1 MKKNIFKIFVFL
13 LFSSLIF
20 ADSKN
25 AVNSRPIVQN
35 IRAVAASSSKINV
48 TWTLPQNPEP
58 KITKILVYRSKIPV
72 TSFDQIK
79 NETPAA
85 TLLADTTGWTD
96 NLTDYSDYFYA
107 VIAYTDEPY
116 DLILV
121 SINST
126 VAGVHIN
133 YAQNQNDET
142 VVEEEKKYEDGI
154 SRELPLPFLD
164 LSEGKESGQNYFSET
179 TLQKVRELGVSG
191 KKNIKKLDAYYFE
204 EDLISPDSGDDYL
217 LFDILKNH
225 FIQKKY
231 DTAASQLERLIS
243 ANIADSTKNRAY
255 FYLGESYYLSG
266 KYKDAIK
273 YFVQV
278 EDVYPSL
285 SKKWLDSS
293 LDLIEN

>member
-1 MKKNIFKIFVFL
+1 MKKNILKIFVFL

-266 KYKDAIK
+266 KYKGAIK

>member
-231 DTAASQLERLIS
+231 DTATSQLERLIS

>member
-1 MKKNIFKIFVFL
+1 MKKNILKVFVFL

-142 VVEEEKKYEDGI
+142 VLEEEKKYEDGI

-231 DTAASQLERLIS
+231 DTATSQLERLIS

>member
-1 MKKNIFKIFVFL
+1 MKKNILKIFVFL

-25 AVNSRPIVQN
+25 AVHSRPIVQN
-35 IRAVAASSSKINV
+35 ICAVAASSSKINV

-142 VVEEEKKYEDGI
+142 VLEEEKKYEDGI

>member
-1 MKKNIFKIFVFL
+1 MKKNILKIFVFL

-142 VVEEEKKYEDGI
+142 VLEEEKKYEDGI

>member
-1 MKKNIFKIFVFL
+1 MKKNIFKIFVFF
-13 LFSSLIF
+13 LFSALSF

-25 AVNSRPIVQN
+25 IVNSRPIVQN
-35 IRAVAASSSKINV
+35 IRAVAAASSKINV
-48 TWTLPQNPEP
+48 TWTLPQNPDP

-79 NETPAA
+79 NETPTAS
-85 TLLADTTGWTD
+85 LLADTTGWTD

-107 VIAYTDEPY
+107 VIAYTTEPY
-116 DLILV
+116 DLILA

-126 VAGVHIN
+126 ISGVHIN
-133 YAQNQNDET
+133 YVQNQKDET
-142 VVEEEKKYEDGI
+142 VVEEEKKYEDGV

-164 LSEGKESGQNYFSET
+164 FSESKRTEQNYFSET
-179 TLQKVRELGVSG
+179 TLQKVRELGISS
-191 KKNIKKLDAYYFE
+191 KKNVKKLGAYYFE

-225 FIQKKY
+225 FVQKKY
-231 DTAASQLERLIS
+231 DIATSQLERLIS

-278 EDVYPSL
+278 EDIFPSL
-285 SKKWLDSS
+285 SKKWMDSS

>member
-1 MKKNIFKIFVFL
+1 MKKNILKVFVFL

-231 DTAASQLERLIS
+231 DTATSQLERLIS

>member
-1 MKKNIFKIFVFL
+1 MKKNVFKIFVFL

-79 NETPAA
+79 NETPVA

>member
-1 MKKNIFKIFVFL
+1 MKKNILKFFL
-13 LFSSLIF
+13 FFLFSSLIF

>member
-1 MKKNIFKIFVFL
+1 M
-13 LFSSLIF
+13 
-20 ADSKN
+20 
-25 AVNSRPIVQN
+25 
-35 IRAVAASSSKINV
+35 
-48 TWTLPQNPEP
+48 
-58 KITKILVYRSKIPV
+58 
-72 TSFDQIK
+72 
-79 NETPAA
+79 
-85 TLLADTTGWTD
+85 
-96 NLTDYSDYFYA
+96 
-107 VIAYTDEPY
+107 
-116 DLILV
+116 
-121 SINST
+121 
-126 VAGVHIN
+126 
-133 YAQNQNDET
+133 
-142 VVEEEKKYEDGI
+142 EEEKKYEDGI

>member
-1 MKKNIFKIFVFL
+1 MFL

-142 VVEEEKKYEDGI
+142 VLEEEKKYEDGI

-231 DTAASQLERLIS
+231 DTATSQLERLIS

>member
-1 MKKNIFKIFVFL
+1 MKKNILKIFVFL

-142 VVEEEKKYEDGI
+142 LVEEEKKYEDGI

>member
-1 MKKNIFKIFVFL
+1 MKKYILKIFVFL

-72 TSFDQIK
+72 TSFDQIR

>member
-1 MKKNIFKIFVFL
+1 MKKNILKIFVFL

>member
-72 TSFDQIK
+72 TSFAQIK